1 MPNDTDTPPTK
12 PKIHPAVVILPW
24 LFVTLALT
32 DSMRPAP
39 ASQILVALT
48 LAGRVIAVLGVC
60 VLILAYYAMARAGTT
75 IDPARHS
82 VKLVVTGV
90 YRLSRNPIYLGWL
103 LFLSGLGIANLSV
116 VAISLSAV
124 MVAVLHRAVITQ
136 EEAYLETRFGEEYRR
151 YKQRVRRWL

>member
-1 MPNDTDTPPTK
+1 M
-12 PKIHPAVVILPW
+12 
-24 LFVTLALT
+24 
-32 DSMRPAP
+32 
-39 ASQILVALT
+39 
-48 LAGRVIAVLGVC
+48 
-60 VLILAYYAMARAGTT
+60 LILAYYAMARAGTT

-124 MVAVLHRAVITQ
+124 MVTVLHRAVITQ